1 MSKEIVIEV
10 LVKDAE
16 DGEVLHKII
25 SYSVDR
31 AIEGLGSYERHWMVD
46 GKAK

>member
-1 MSKEIVIEV
+1 MAKEICIEI

-25 SYSVDR
+25 SYSIDR
-31 AIEGLGSYERHWMVD
+31 AIEGLGSYERNWMVD